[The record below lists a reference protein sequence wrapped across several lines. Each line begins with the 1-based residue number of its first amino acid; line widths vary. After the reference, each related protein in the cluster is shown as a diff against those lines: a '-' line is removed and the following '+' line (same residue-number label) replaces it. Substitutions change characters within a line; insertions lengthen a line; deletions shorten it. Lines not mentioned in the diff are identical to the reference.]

1 MKQVK
6 IILGIALVAMIG
18 IFTACEEDET
28 ATIDITA
35 KTTNP
40 DSIEVNIPVT
50 LAFSIITDENI
61 ESIKLTKNN
70 GQIDLKEEGFSSK
83 TSDTYIYNDT
93 LARSNEAS
101 STLNMGLT
109 VTDSKGNSKTESFD
123 IYVKDTSS
131 QEITLTT
138 YSDIKVYG
146 ALGDG
151 TNEDLFS
158 VKTGQVYTYNELSS
172 EDKDMIDF
180 VYAYSDLKS
189 FADQLI
195 SPADLPSDYHNGETL
210 PNTTY
215 MAKVT
220 DVTFS
225 EVNGNDIVENISS
238 LSSKNLDIASGDVIA
253 FGTENG
259 HKGYLKLTEVSGGSG
274 NASDYIVFDVK
285 AVLASDMP

>member
-1 MKQVK
+1 MKQIK
-6 IILGIALVAMIG
+6 MILGIALIAMVG

-28 ATIDITA
+28 ATIDITP
-35 KTTNP
+35 KTSNP
-40 DSIEVNIPVT
+40 DSVEVNTLVT
-50 LAFSIITDENI
+50 LQFSIITDENI
-61 ESIKLTKNN
+61 ESIKLEKNG
-70 GQIDLKEEGFSSK
+70 GQIDLKEDNFTDK
-83 TSDTYIYNDT
+83 TSDAYTYSDT
-93 LARSNEAS
+93 LARSNEAG
-101 STLNMGLT
+101 STLSMDLT
-109 VTDSKGNSKTESFD
+109 VTDSKDNKETYSFD
-123 IYVKDTSS
+123 IYVKDPSS

-158 VKTGQVYTYNELSS
+158 VKTGQVYTYNELST
-172 EDKDMIDF
+172 EDKGMIDF

-189 FADQLI
+189 FTDQLV

-220 DVTFS
+220 DITFS
-225 EVNGNDIVENISS
+225 EVDGKDIVENITS
-238 LSSKNLDIASGDVIA
+238 LSSKHIDIAEGDVIA

-259 HKGYLKLTEVSGGSG
+259 HKGYLKLTEVNGGTG

-285 AVLASDMP
+285 SVLASDMP